1 MHSSAQKHLV
11 FIGGGHTHA
20 LVMREFGIKPIDGV
34 KITLISEQRLTPYS
48 GMLPGFGAGHYS
60 YRDAHIDLENLCK
73 WAGVEYICDKVNGI
87 DSDANSI
94 SVNTGATVTYD
105 YLSIDIGS
113 TPDLSVPGAKEH
125 AVGVKPVSHFG
136 STWDELLQ
144 ASGDGGQ
151 WGVVGAGAGGVELVL
166 AMAYRLKKSKD
177 IEFHLFFPGD
187 RVLPGYPEKVVLSV
201 EQVLNDSNVTLHPKF
216 YVASVKEDGVV
227 STEDQHVE
235 LVKSIWCTGA
245 AAAPWLSSTGL
256 KTSSKG
262 FISVNPFLQGESHN
276 NVFAAG
282 DCADML
288 FDPRPKAGVYAVRQ
302 APYLTHN
309 LRAICSA
316 GVAETNLQPVNLQTD
331 FLSLLSL
338 GSKSAVGCRNGVTF
352 KGRWVWHL
360 KNHID
365 QKFMRKLSFT

>member
-1 MHSSAQKHLV
+1 MMKAAKKHLV

-20 LVMREFGIKPIDGV
+20 LVIKQLGLKPIDGV
-34 KITLISEQRLTPYS
+34 RITLISEQKLTPYS
-48 GMLPGFGAGHYS
+48 GMLPGFVAGHYS
-60 YRDAHIDLENLCK
+60 YEDAHIDLDHLCT
-73 WAGVEYICDKVNGI
+73 WAGIGFVCDKVNGI
-87 DSDANSI
+87 NSDANSI
-94 SVNTGATVTYD
+94 SLESGRTMEYD

-113 TPDLSVPGAKEH
+113 TPDLSIPGAQEH

-136 STWDELLQ
+136 STWNELLQ
-144 ASGDGGQ
+144 ASQSSGS

-166 AMAYRLKKSKD
+166 AMAYRLKKNEA
-177 IEFHLFFPGD
+177 INFHLFFPGE
-187 RVLPGYPEKVVLSV
+187 RVLQGYPEKVISV
-201 EQVLNDSNVTLHPKF
+201 AEKALHKSGVTLHSNF
-216 YVASVKEDGVV
+216 YVAQVTKDGVV
-227 STEDQHVE
+227 STEDQRVSLE
-235 LVKSIWCTGA
+235 KSIWCTGA
-245 AAAPWLSSTGL
+245 AAADWLAETGL
-256 KTSSKG
+256 KTSAKG
-262 FISVNPFLQGESHN
+262 FISVNRYLQSERHE

-316 GVAETNLQPVNLQTD
+316 ETATLKPVNLQTD

-338 GSKSAVGCRNGVTF
+338 GSKSAVGCRNGITL
-352 KGRWVWHL
+352 KGRWVWRL

-365 QKFMRKLSFT
+365 QTFMQKLNNP